1 MKVLQV
7 EGVTKTFPSMTHPAL
22 SDVSFS
28 LEQGRCLGIVG
39 GSGSGKS
46 TLARTLMMLERPDR
60 GSVLLF
66 GEETAGLSGRRRKS
80 MFSKIQMVFQTPI
93 ESFDPQYSLGS
104 SIAEFGR
111 SFGMSRVEAKGA
123 ACEKLS
129 MVGLDETFFDRRPS
143 EVSGGQCQRAAL
155 ARALMVD
162 PSVLVCDEITSALDV
177 TTQARIVSLVA
188 ELKKT
193 MTVVFITHDLAL
205 ASNLSDKLLVMHEGK
220 IVEQGETGAVI
231 SNPQSRYTLEL
242 LSAFCELNGALD
254 AVCAG
259 CR

>member
-1 MKVLQV
+1 
-7 EGVTKTFPSMTHPAL
+7 
-22 SDVSFS
+22 
-28 LEQGRCLGIVG
+28 
-39 GSGSGKS
+39 
-46 TLARTLMMLERPDR
+46 
-60 GSVLLF
+60 
-66 GEETAGLSGRRRKS
+66 
-80 MFSKIQMVFQTPI
+80 
-93 ESFDPQYSLGS
+93 
-104 SIAEFGR
+104 
-111 SFGMSRVEAKGA
+111 MSRVEAKGA

-231 SNPQSRYTLEL
+231 SNPQCRYTLEL

-254 AVCAG
+254 AACAG